1 RAAAGRAAPGGARP
15 AVRHPARP
23 VAPGGGAAAAEGAAR
38 LSEAPMRRSSA
49 PREGRGA
56 GAVGARRL
64 PAEPH
69 LRVGAG
75 PRARGGSSGA
85 GEGPAPGLGPPG
97 GRPADGCAGAAAA
110 RAWSARF
117 WSGSLRPGA
126 GRPRAEGGADGG
138 GGGRRAACRSAPRS
152 SQRARASS
160 AAAGPAPSKERP
172 PAPKPPPPPA
182 SSTPLCAPPSRGGR
196 RPGGRLPIS
205 RLRLRRRGPC
215 LRPLPARR
223 RVPPSSGVHSARGSA
238 LGAPPDRTSLSGAL
252 GRLLPAPPPV
262 APRGHWPDRAEGG
275 GPARRALCMPRWLRP
290 RIGEAPSHRLPM
302 RTSGSPRVACQAE
315 AFFLDPPASRPGS
328 AAGALSYPSVQE
340 LGGGG
345 SWRDFGSLSAEHLSA
360 WSFAAAFVPGFA
372 VYLCVAICTYVYLC
386 VRMCACMRMF
396 AFTPVVYIAV
406 CEMHG
411 MRRNAGVPS
420 GQHCRMNTRQHNAG
434 RILFQA
440 VSGQRVRSSV

>member
-1 RAAAGRAAPGGARP
+1 ARRRGARRARRGPARRAAPRPACGPRGRRRCRGRCSSAVGGADAAELRPQRRSGCRRRGRAPAACRAPSTCRGGAARPRRLLGGGGGARARPRAPGGAARRR
-15 AVRHPARP
+15 VR
-23 VAPGGGAAAAEGAAR
+23 
-38 LSEAPMRRSSA
+38 
-49 PREGRGA
+49 GRGCRPRV
-56 GAVGARRL
+56 VGEVLVGIPSARR
-64 PAEPH
+64 
-69 LRVGAG
+69 G
-75 PRARGGSSGA
+75 
-85 GEGPAPGLGPPG
+85 
-97 GRPADGCAGAAAA
+97 
-110 RAWSARF
+110 
-117 WSGSLRPGA
+117 
-126 GRPRAEGGADGG
+126 
-138 GGGRRAACRSAPRS
+138 
-152 SQRARASS
+152 
-160 AAAGPAPSKERP
+160 
-172 PAPKPPPPPA
+172 
-182 SSTPLCAPPSRGGR
+182 GGR

>member
-117 WSGSLRPGA
+117 WSGSLRPG
-126 GRPRAEGGADGG
+126 
-138 GGGRRAACRSAPRS
+138 
-152 SQRARASS
+152 
-160 AAAGPAPSKERP
+160 
-172 PAPKPPPPPA
+172 
-182 SSTPLCAPPSRGGR
+182 
-196 RPGGRLPIS
+196 
-205 RLRLRRRGPC
+205 
-215 LRPLPARR
+215 
-223 RVPPSSGVHSARGSA
+223 GVHSARGSA